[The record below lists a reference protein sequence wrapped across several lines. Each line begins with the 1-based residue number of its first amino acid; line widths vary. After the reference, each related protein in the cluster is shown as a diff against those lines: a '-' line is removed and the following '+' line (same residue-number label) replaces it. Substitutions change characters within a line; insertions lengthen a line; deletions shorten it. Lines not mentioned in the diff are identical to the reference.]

1 MTERSNRNQ
10 QIGRVSATKI
20 VDYSSRSYKP
30 SYAFKVKD
38 LVVVTERNTGNVR
51 VFLIESLL
59 NKNHTRGKI
68 VECKKVEITAQKVI
82 QKVIDFNKQGVFLVA
97 NSFYEKS
104 DKSERLL
111 IYRYRF
117 NWRISGQDFLSIEII
132 KR

>member
-1 MTERSNRNQ
+1 MTERSNRSQ
-10 QIGRVSATKI
+10 QIGRVSSTKI

-30 SYAFKVKD
+30 SYAFEVGD

-68 VECKKVEITAQKVI
+68 VECKKVEITAQE
-82 QKVIDFNKQGVFLVA
+82 VIDFNKQGVFLVA
-97 NSFYEKS
+97 NSFYKKS

-111 IYRYRF
+111 IYRYCF